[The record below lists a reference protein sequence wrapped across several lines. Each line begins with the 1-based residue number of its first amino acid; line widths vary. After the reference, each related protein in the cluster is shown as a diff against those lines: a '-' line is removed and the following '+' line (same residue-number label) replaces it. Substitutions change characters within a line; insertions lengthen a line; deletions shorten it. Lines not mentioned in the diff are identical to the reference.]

1 MAIIHKYKEN
11 REGNF
16 QHPPENWFF
25 TIIQQY
31 EVNRKK
37 IILVL
42 AFVLRDGK
50 TFDTG
55 VISRLLHLFFQIH
68 FPVGLKHLFW
78 VFERNVKSLSIS
90 IQDLYSS
97 IKGNTVLSC
106 KIDKHVKARVSKDS
120 SPYACGTQDLPVSK
134 RMAKTSLL
142 KHQAPQISN
151 NFQCIFEH
159 KMAIWVS
166 SQERFLETIKKGW

>member
-68 FPVGLKHLFW
+68 FPVGLKHLF
-78 VFERNVKSLSIS
+78 
-90 IQDLYSS
+90 
-97 IKGNTVLSC
+97 
-106 KIDKHVKARVSKDS
+106 
-120 SPYACGTQDLPVSK
+120 
-134 RMAKTSLL
+134 
-142 KHQAPQISN
+142 
-151 NFQCIFEH
+151 
-159 KMAIWVS
+159 
-166 SQERFLETIKKGW
+166 